1 MRKITVIIALFI
13 LLPLWAAETG
23 RYHSRGNAFEITVG
37 GGYSSL
43 GYKVN
48 NVADQLAS
56 KTSGSYSL
64 QVHIGYNWFFCE
76 YAGLAVGA
84 DIQHYGQKATL
95 NGLLTWSGVTDTD
108 GEKYDHLLNLNN
120 WTEQQNYWA
129 VEIPVSFVFSFP
141 VVQDKLYI
149 TAQVGG
155 KYGIPLSAKYA
166 GSGAL
171 THSGYYAPWGLTLAD
186 KPNHGF
192 YTEQGFTPKGTLPK
206 KNYWTVFAK
215 VGVAIPL
222 VEHLDLLVQ
231 GYFNYALTAI
241 GQSGSN
247 VALGFRNDRPGQEEA
262 HYFMQNYTDLSNTSV
277 ITGSFKPWSAGLE
290 IGIRYTIPTK
300 KTNKYPCRCLN
311 NYWM

>member
-23 RYHSRGNAFEITVG
+23 RYHSRGNAFEITAG

-64 QVHIGYNWFFCE
+64 QAHIGYNWFFCE

-171 THSGYYAPWGLTLAD
+171 G
-186 KPNHGF
+186 KHGAVLHLNDARVLGQRQLF
-192 YTEQGFTPKGTLPK
+192 QLP
-206 KNYWTVFAK
+206 
-215 VGVAIPL
+215 G
-222 VEHLDLLVQ
+222 HLDFQLCAHRYRTERQ
-231 GYFNYALTAI
+231 
-241 GQSGSN
+241 QCSP
-247 VALGFRNDRPGQEEA
+247 GFPQ
-262 HYFMQNYTDLSNTSV
+262 
-277 ITGSFKPWSAGLE
+277 
-290 IGIRYTIPTK
+290 
-300 KTNKYPCRCLN
+300 
-311 NYWM
+311 